1 MKKKIL
7 VLALLLTLF
16 TVFSASA
23 YTAAVGAEF
32 SFSALGSGG
41 LPGSSVFLTF
51 RLPKFPMVFGVGGY
65 LGSGSGSYLAVMA
78 DWWFA
83 QGNLV
88 NFLNYYVGVG
98 GYLDVSSTLYAGL
111 RIPFGINAFPIKPLE
126 LFLELAPAFGV
137 INSSSIGI
145 NWAGLQ
151 TGLGFRFWF

>member
-7 VLALLLTLF
+7 ILALLLTLF

-32 SFSALGSGG
+32 SFSAFGTG

-51 RLPKFPMVFGVGGY
+51 RLPKFPVVFGVGGY
-65 LGSGSGSYLAVMA
+65 LGPSGGSLAVMF

-88 NFLNYYVGVG
+88 NFINYYIGVG
-98 GYLDVSSTLYAGL
+98 GYIDIANSVYAGIRVPIGL
-111 RIPFGINAFPIKPLE
+111 NAFPIKPLE
-126 LFLELAPAFGV
+126 FFLEIAPA
-137 INSSSIGI
+137 IGI
-145 NWAGLQ
+145 VNGNSVGIDWAGLQ
-151 TGLGFRFWF
+151 TGVGFRFWF